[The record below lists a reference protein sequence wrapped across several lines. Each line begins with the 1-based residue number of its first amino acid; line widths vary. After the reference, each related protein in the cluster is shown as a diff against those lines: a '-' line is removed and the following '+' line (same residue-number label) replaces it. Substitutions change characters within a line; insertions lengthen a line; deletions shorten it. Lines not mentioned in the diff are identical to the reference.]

1 MLRKVEK
8 YEVESEIG
16 HGGMAT
22 VFRARDTKLDRLV
35 ALKIMHPHLRGAAE
49 ARARFRRE
57 AQSVAR
63 LKHDRVLEI
72 YDYSGEESDES
83 YIAAELL
90 TGPTLRK
97 WCDEHAPIP
106 AEAAACFAIEVCRAL
121 GAAHEKGIVHRDV
134 KPENILLHEN
144 RELKLTD
151 FGIADM
157 VDSASMTAT
166 GQILGSPG
174 HMAPEQIEGGHSDP
188 RTDLFAL
195 GTVLY
200 LLCTGRLPFTGK
212 NPHQVLKRVVDGE
225 YPDPVRFA
233 PGIGA
238 PMCAVLQK
246 AMSKRPEDR
255 FASAADMERGLTELT
270 RALGLGDAHD
280 EVAKFLADPV
290 TRTKELNALAIE
302 RSLALGKKAKEAGRV
317 SEAQDYLGRVLALD
331 DGNAEALA
339 LIANI
344 GNARERAATTRRLG
358 IGTAVLAAVLAVGV
372 LASRLF
378 GGGAAGTGET
388 GEGPDAGALVVVADL
403 IDAAP
408 DGDASVVAENDAG
421 PTDDAGPSE
430 ADDAGHDAGRVY
442 IATPTHHVIQTPRH
456 VVFDPEPV
464 NVRIRIDDGPERP
477 YGPSFDAIDLA
488 PGRHSFTFASN
499 VDCCADVT
507 FERDIPAGP
516 GTTTIQHALPS
527 RPAILRIR
535 SSVPGRVSVDGGRV
549 EGRTLTA
556 IFVPITAASREQ
568 RATFTVSAAGY
579 ATYSGEVDL
588 AANTPADISV
598 TLEPLPAP

>member
-22 VFRARDTKLDRLV
+22 VYRARDTKLDRLV

-97 WCDEHAPIP
+97 WADEHAPIP
-106 AEAAACFAIEVCRAL
+106 SEVAACFAIEVCRAL

-157 VDSASMTAT
+157 VDSQSMTAT

-174 HMAPEQIEGGHSDP
+174 HMAPEQIEGGHADA

-200 LLCTGRLPFTGK
+200 FLTTGRLPFTGK
-212 NPHQVLKRVVDGE
+212 NPHQVLKRVVDGD
-225 YPDPVRFA
+225 YADPVRFA
-233 PGIGA
+233 PALGA
-238 PMCAVLQK
+238 GMAAVLKK
-246 AMSKRPEDR
+246 AMSKRADDR
-255 FASAADMERGLTELT
+255 YTSAPDMERALTELT
-270 RALGLGDAHD
+270 GSLGLGDAHD
-280 EVAKFLADPV
+280 EVARFLADPV
-290 TRTKELNALAIE
+290 GRTKEVNALIVA
-302 RSLALGKKAKEAGRV
+302 RSLALGKKAKEESRV
-317 SEAQDYLGRVLALD
+317 SDAQELLGRVLALD

-339 LIANI
+339 LLSNI
-344 GNARERAATTRRLG
+344 GSAKERAAAGRRAAAAAAGVL
-358 IGTAVLAAVLAVGV
+358 VLLAAVAGI
-372 LASRLF
+372 SRLA
-378 GGGAAGTGET
+378 GGGPTGASD
-388 GEGPDAGALVVVADL
+388 GARDAGVVVVVEDLRDAAAPVADAGMAPAT
-403 IDAAP
+403 DAAP
-408 DGDASVVAENDAG
+408 DPEPDAG
-421 PTDDAGPSE
+421 PDVGTGLASVPI
-430 ADDAGHDAGRVY
+430 HR
-442 IATPTHHVIQTPRH
+442 IAPLAPRH
-456 VVFDPEPV
+456 VVFDPDPV

-477 YGPSFDAIDLA
+477 YGAFNAIELT
-488 PGRHSFTFASN
+488 PGRHRFVFVSN
-499 VDCCADVT
+499 ADCCSDLS
-507 FERDIPAGP
+507 FEEVIPAGP
-516 GTTTIQHALPS
+516 GTTTLARSLPS
-527 RPAILRIR
+527 APAVLRILAN
-535 SSVPGRVSVDGGRV
+535 VAGDVVVDGGRAR
-549 EGRTLTA
+549 GRTRGA
-556 IFVPITAASREQ
+556 ITVPITAAAREQ
-568 RATFTVSAAGY
+568 TATFTVEADGYLPFQGEARLSAGAQ
-579 ATYSGEVDL
+579 TDV
-588 AANTPADISV
+588 TV
-598 TLEPLPAP
+598 TLQPAP

>member
-1 MLRKVEK
+1 MVRRVEK

-97 WCDEHAPIP
+97 WSDEHAPIP
-106 AEAAACFAIEVCRAL
+106 AEIAACFAIEVCRAL

-200 LLCTGRLPFTGK
+200 LLTTGRLPFTGK

-233 PGIGA
+233 PAIGA
-238 PMCAVLQK
+238 GMTAVLRK
-246 AMSKRPEDR
+246 AMSKRAEDR
-255 FASAADMERGLTELT
+255 YTSAPDMEKALTELISV
-270 RALGLGDAHD
+270 LGLGDAHD
-280 EVAKFLADPV
+280 EVTKFLADPA
-290 TRTKELNALAIE
+290 TRTKEINALILE
-302 RSLALGKKAKEAGRV
+302 RSLAAGKKAKADGRV
-317 SEAQDYLGRVLALD
+317 ADAQDDLGRVLALD
-331 DGNAEALA
+331 EGNAEALS
-339 LIANI
+339 LLANI
-344 GNARERAATTRRLG
+344 GSQRERAATGRRLA
-358 IGTAVLAAVLAVGV
+358 TASAVALGV
-372 LASRLF
+372 LVLVAGLSRL
-378 GGGAAGTGET
+378 AGIDLDGTTESSG
-388 GEGPDAGALVVVADL
+388 DAGVLVVVADL
-403 IDAAP
+403 VDAAHGP
-408 DGDASVVAENDAG
+408 DAASPADAATVLDAGADASLTLVAV
-421 PTDDAGPSE
+421 P
-430 ADDAGHDAGRVY
+430 
-442 IATPTHHVIQTPRH
+442 IIHHVVQPPRH
-456 VVFDPEPV
+456 VVFDPDPV
-464 NVRIRIDDGPERP
+464 NVRIVVDDQAARP
-477 YGPSFDAIDLA
+477 YGTYNSDELT
-488 PGRHSFTFASN
+488 PGRHHFVFVSGTA
-499 VDCCADVT
+499 CCANDA
-507 FERDIPAGP
+507 FDFDIPPGP
-516 GTTTIQHALPS
+516 GTTTITRSLPS
-527 RPAILRIR
+527 QDAILHVL
-535 SSVPGRVSVDGGRV
+535 SNVLGDVVV
-549 EGRTLTA
+549 EGVHGRTRGA
-556 IFVPITAASREQ
+556 IFVPITAAGRTQ
-568 RATFTVSAAGY
+568 RASFTVSADGY
-579 ATYSGEVDL
+579 ETQSGEVELSAGATTDV
-588 AANTPADISV
+588 SV
-598 TLEPLPAP
+598 TLARVPTP